1 QRSHALTN
9 YRKNKEYMMTMKW
22 MFSVLL
28 LVLLTGCSSTPPDLD
43 APCTQF
49 GRYCPKYP
57 INEVLVQVV
66 K

>member
-1 QRSHALTN
+1 
-9 YRKNKEYMMTMKW
+9 MTMKW
-22 MFSVLL
+22 MFSVLM

-49 GRYCPKYP
+49 GRYCPQYP
-57 INEVLVQVV
+57 INEASIQES